1 MTNWY
6 RNKASTLLILF
17 MYVVNAMI
25 LYNASINRRFANYFV
40 YICMIAL
47 LLGTVLIERFTIEK
61 RLFFYMLTA
70 LLFAGIS
77 TYVNHESYTEWL
89 TLVWFFGVYYCIR
102 QIRMV
107 KNYQALFLI
116 INVLI
121 FVYLILYSYINHAAL
136 ESYVI
141 GYQKDTSVINPNT
154 VAIGIAESYWLIVYI
169 GKKTF
174 LKRWVSILL
183 FIIAASGIVTC
194 GTRSAIVFFGCS
206 LLVYALLGE
215 KIKKNEKIAVVLI
228 ILIIV
233 VAYVTPFVFISL
245 WKTYGGNLRIMGK
258 YLFNGRERIWN
269 AYINYVN
276 ENPRSILLGTGRKD
290 VFLWHGSYNL
300 HNSYLALHSG
310 YGAIATAAYL
320 LFVINSIRAS
330 YNIQG
335 TISNEQLMM
344 YSMIVMVMM
353 ISIVETTLTY
363 ILSCIYLSFPLG
375 MMRIMRN

>member
-154 VAIGIAESYWLIVYI
+154 VAIGIAESYWLIV
-169 GKKTF
+169 
-174 LKRWVSILL
+174 
-183 FIIAASGIVTC
+183 
-194 GTRSAIVFFGCS
+194 
-206 LLVYALLGE
+206 
-215 KIKKNEKIAVVLI
+215 
-228 ILIIV
+228 
-233 VAYVTPFVFISL
+233 
-245 WKTYGGNLRIMGK
+245 
-258 YLFNGRERIWN
+258 
-269 AYINYVN
+269 
-276 ENPRSILLGTGRKD
+276 
-290 VFLWHGSYNL
+290 
-300 HNSYLALHSG
+300 
-310 YGAIATAAYL
+310 
-320 LFVINSIRAS
+320 
-330 YNIQG
+330 
-335 TISNEQLMM
+335 
-344 YSMIVMVMM
+344 
-353 ISIVETTLTY
+353 
-363 ILSCIYLSFPLG
+363 
-375 MMRIMRN
+375 